1 MIQISNLEKLLA
13 WIKSSPC
20 QFTISSMSGGFVHVK
35 FLVPCDKEIA
45 QMVELEDRDA
55 LIDKCY
61 DDGFKDGRKTRKG
74 ITDREGY
81 IPVDDDGVWTV
92 SVTTMNLLY
101 AMYLWADKSGID
113 NEDDWENHLQLM
125 REHLDNLQGASE

>member
-1 MIQISNLEKLLA
+1 
-13 WIKSSPC
+13 
-20 QFTISSMSGGFVHVK
+20 
-35 FLVPCDKEIA
+35 
-45 QMVELEDRDA
+45 MVELEDRDA

-101 AMYLWADKSGID
+101 SMYLWANEHGID

-125 REHLDNLQGASE
+125 REHLDNLQGDSNA